1 MPKQA
6 TRKECPECRA
16 RLRPVYDA
24 GAIIRWICCLCDYQT
39 GLPAGTHWDPEPGY
53 HDFPPRAALPPCG
66 VPAPKKPYM
75 ARLPAHPTHESV
87 PGYWQ
92 RHEDALNHPRGV
104 ELPIAYMLGAWLLY
118 ADIHR
123 ERYRSGIG
131 EDGVLGL
138 EWAKIGAA
146 IRGLLNGDCGRID
159 CGAVDAV
166 ICDTL
171 KDEGIDPDA

>member
-1 MPKQA
+1 MRKGQA
-6 TRKECPECRA
+6 ALNARDAWRA
-16 RLRPVYDA
+16 YVLASTNRTA
-24 GAIIRWICCLCDYQT
+24 T
-39 GLPAGTHWDPEPGY
+39 GLPAGAHWDPEPGY
-53 HDFPPRAALPPCG
+53 HDFPPRV
-66 VPAPKKPYM
+66 VPHPVYS
-75 ARLPAHPTHESV
+75 ARLTKHPAHESV

-118 ADIHR
+118 ADLYR
-123 ERYRSGIG
+123 ERFVSGIG
-131 EDGVLGL
+131 RDYVLGP
-138 EWAKIGAA
+138 EWAKIGGAL
-146 IRGLLNGDCGRID
+146 RGLLNGDCGRID